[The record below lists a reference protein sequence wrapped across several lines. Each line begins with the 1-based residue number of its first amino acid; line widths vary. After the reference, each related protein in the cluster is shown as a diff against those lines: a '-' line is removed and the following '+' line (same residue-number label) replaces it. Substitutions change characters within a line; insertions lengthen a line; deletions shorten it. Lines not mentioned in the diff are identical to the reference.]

1 MELSRLQLHRMHELL
16 STGYEMNDFA
26 SWIGA
31 PEDEAI
37 ELETDVSWFL
47 ASRCKWV
54 NAESDPNQEGTSGAT
69 KENVM
74 KLTAYCSRHSEI
86 CFGARLEIGLGGQW
100 WRWREIAAEKLKRS

>member
-1 MELSRLQLHRMHELL
+1 LHRMHELL

-47 ASRCKWV
+47 C
-54 NAESDPNQEGTSGAT
+54 GAVG
-69 KENVM
+69 E
-74 KLTAYCSRHSEI
+74 C
-86 CFGARLEIGLGGQW
+86 
-100 WRWREIAAEKLKRS
+100 